1 MKYALYMP
9 NFGTSSDPK
18 LVADLAREAEEVG
31 WDGFFLSDNI
41 LWTDP
46 QNQPVGDP
54 WVMLAAIALA
64 TSRVRLGTMI
74 TPLPRR
80 RPWTVA
86 RQATTIDHLSNGR
99 LILSVGTGGDWHGDF
114 SAFGE
119 PADDKTHGE
128 LLDEALAIIAGLWR
142 GEPFSFDGAHYQVK
156 NAQFLPRPVQQP
168 RIPIWVGGVWP
179 HKKPFRRGAGWDG
192 VAAEGGVKY
201 LTPQDYREILPYIAK
216 LRDAAKPFDV
226 SAVGETSGNDPASV
240 AKVAAYAEAGVT
252 WWLEW
257 INGGRDS
264 LAQMRQRI
272 RQGPPDSQS

>member
-18 LVADLAREAEEVG
+18 LVADLAREAEEAG

-99 LILSVGTGGDWHGDF
+99 LILSVGIGGDWHGDF

-179 HKKPFRRGAGWDG
+179 HKKPFRRSAGWDG

-201 LTPQDYREILPYIAK
+201 LTPQDYREILPYISK
-216 LRDAAKPFDV
+216 LRDADKPFDV
-226 SAVGETSGNDPASV
+226 SAVGETSGNDPASA

-257 INGGRDS
+257 INGGRDL

-272 RQGPPDSQS
+272 RQGPPGS